1 MNAKKCKLFAWDFHG
16 TLEEGVEVG
25 FFEILK
31 KLAKNYN
38 AGRKITLSEVR
49 KKYGITVA
57 DYLRY
62 FFPKANTSQIKAM
75 MIEVARIQNQNYLKK
90 YVRPAPNA
98 IEVLKKIK
106 DAGFKN
112 IVVSNSHPKHI
123 EFLIDIVGMKN
134 LVSRVFAV
142 DRHYSYK
149 KQDPTKEKVKV
160 FKMIIKQRKLKSKQL
175 ITIGDKATDVNAG
188 ILAEATTYQYLRKRF
203 PTDKTGA
210 DYKIHDLREI
220 LREI

>member
-1 MNAKKCKLFAWDFHG
+1 MIKNPKLFAWDFHG
-16 TLEEGVEVG
+16 TLEEGAEVG

-31 KLAKNYN
+31 KLAKKYKPV
-38 AGRKITLSEVR
+38 RKIILSEVR

-62 FFPKANTSQIKAM
+62 FFLKANISQIKAM
-75 MIEVARIQNQNYLKK
+75 MIEVAEMQNQNHLKK

-98 IEVLKKIK
+98 IEILKKIK
-106 DAGFKN
+106 DAGYEN

-134 LVSRVFAV
+134 LISKIFAV
-142 DRHYSYK
+142 DRHYSHK
-149 KQDPTKEKVKV
+149 KQDPTKEKVKI
-160 FKMIIKQRKLKSKQL
+160 FKMIIKQRKLKNKQL

-188 ILAEATTYQYLRKRF
+188 ILAGATTYQYLRKRF
-203 PTDKTGA
+203 PIDETGA